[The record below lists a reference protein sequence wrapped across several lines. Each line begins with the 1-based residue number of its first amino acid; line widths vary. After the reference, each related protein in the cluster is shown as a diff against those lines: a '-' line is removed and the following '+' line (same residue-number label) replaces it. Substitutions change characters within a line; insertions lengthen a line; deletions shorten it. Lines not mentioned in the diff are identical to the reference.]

1 MADFN
6 TDTAESNSLEDLILL
21 DNFQKEDSSHNA
33 PPGTPSSEAYS
44 LYSSSLVDIGKTRT
58 HDDNVE
64 LYDIIARDNFTAED
78 AYTAGISDTVL
89 ANLPS
94 EVAQGLKT
102 DAPQKTL
109 PTLPDATSTQSL
121 SGVLNISETP
131 DATHEEYT
139 TLVTYCDET
148 RARLKAKS
156 ELRKSNLMPARDESK
171 LSKLDS
177 SLKKNSAFVK
187 KLKNF
192 TSQQLDSLLKDLS
205 LLNLSKYMS
214 EVTSALVDVKLKLTD
229 VPSALILCSELHR
242 VYSDFA
248 KLFFDAWSRS
258 LTMKRDEKI
267 VNSSKLRV
275 DLRFYGDLISSGVF
289 QNKEAFCLLG
299 NVLTFLISTD
309 KEEHNNLSIII
320 SFCKYCGEDY
330 AGLVPKH
337 IQVLARKYNV
347 EVPKSDLIPH
357 EKQRT
362 VKLLLVDYFQSLCR
376 HILKENSELKNFEKQ
391 NLRILQS
398 KGELRQERR
407 DQFENLMASLRKLTQ
422 SAETFAELIAE
433 TLPDI
438 PKDKCVTDETNSTG
452 NIVSICGTESE
463 DGGSV
468 NFNSIW
474 DDEEMQSFYQ
484 DIPFLK
490 DFLPHLKLKVTS
502 PVDGDEPWKSKGTP
516 TSEEIIS
523 EDKIDE
529 EINKLTQEDE
539 CTNTG
544 PNDMEAVDIEDKEDE
559 DKEKKEGKEKEEV
572 KEKDDG
578 KEKEQSPVTSEP
590 GGGGGLGG
598 GINVN
603 NVVKGGGIDTFLANL
618 YKCEN
623 REMIDN
629 AAVEFIMYYNT
640 RTNRKKLT
648 STLLFVPRTRLDLL
662 PFLSRFVAILH
673 PFQPD
678 ISSDLV
684 NMLKNDFK
692 YHTKKKDQIN
702 IESKIKNVRYIGE
715 LVKFKLYSKI
725 EVLYCLK
732 VLLNDF
738 AHHHVEMC
746 CHLLET
752 CGRYL
757 YRNKDTHPRIKV
769 YLEQMIRKK
778 TVLNLDARYNMMIE
792 NAFYYVN
799 PPEVPVS
806 KKKDKPVMQLF
817 IEKIVYVDL
826 MNCLEKDTEA
836 KVLSYLLKLDWNDET
851 VVKYVVRVFSQPWRV
866 KYDLIRKLANVLAG
880 LVEYEEG
887 EGPGVQV
894 VDSVTEDIRACLE
907 SRHPRHNQRRLAVL
921 KYFGELYNYR
931 LIESNDVFKVLY
943 SLITFGVHTP
953 TSNSFQGNNSS
964 GGSNYSQGNNIPS
977 GTGSYSSSQGN
988 SISSQSN
995 IPSGTGSYSSHGN
1008 NPDPSLLL
1016 DPPDNLFRIK
1026 LVCVLLETCG
1036 QYFSH
1041 GITRTK
1047 LDYFF
1052 VFFQAYF
1059 WSKYDHPVWRDKN
1072 DVTGITIRNL
1082 YREVL
1087 TALRPNIRLAKS
1099 YEEALKARDEL
1110 VSKLLKLKPL
1120 GEITNTGGKG
1130 MGVIEEETE
1139 EEVGRGKENKTRKIE
1154 GRENAKGRGGL
1165 GGERG
1170 SETGKGFGGLNVNR
1184 NLVDSSKGTDSV
1196 HIKSAVISDRLDGQG
1211 KNILDQGSRPKG
1223 DSNLT
1228 ERFERQDSVHS
1239 DVMDVDVKSGGVNT
1253 DGGVNNGGGVNSGDG
1268 NVNTDE
1274 MDVGGD
1280 EDDETEPIT
1289 EDYEDYSGDRED
1301 LPEDNGEE
1309 GLTEDI
1315 LKKEGLPEGITREG
1329 NRLAE
1334 EEDEFISE
1342 FEKMMSENLQER
1354 TRETITTKNK
1364 LANMSVP
1371 VNFLRSNLKNYEQL
1385 ESPTPEDTINFV
1397 LMIRSKSNKQTY
1409 KPLVVPSTCELV
1421 TNLKSQEKA
1430 KKHEMDQVKKL
1441 TLNIT
1446 DRLEE
1451 EDYHAETEGVTQG
1464 IGQVRNLNHGSY
1476 QRSAK
1481 QPKGPYTPDAE
1492 LIFGKAKK
1500 PYAKYS

>member
-1 MADFN
+1 MN
-6 TDTAESNSLEDLILL
+6 YED
-21 DNFQKEDSSHNA
+21 QAASCRK
-33 PPGTPSSEAYS
+33 
-44 LYSSSLVDIGKTRT
+44 SLV
-58 HDDNVE
+58 
-64 LYDIIARDNFTAED
+64 
-78 AYTAGISDTVL
+78 YT
-89 ANLPS
+89 
-94 EVAQGLKT
+94 
-102 DAPQKTL
+102 
-109 PTLPDATSTQSL
+109 
-121 SGVLNISETP
+121 
-131 DATHEEYT
+131 
-139 TLVTYCDET
+139 
-148 RARLKAKS
+148 
-156 ELRKSNLMPARDESK
+156 
-171 LSKLDS
+171 
-177 SLKKNSAFVK
+177 

-433 TLPDI
+433 TLPEI
-438 PKDKCVTDETNSTG
+438 PKDKCVTDETNSTDISSDLVNMLKNDFKYHTKKKDQI
-452 NIVSICGTESE
+452 NIESKIKNVRYIGE
-463 DGGSV
+463 LVKFKLYSKIEV
-468 NFNSIW
+468 L
-474 DDEEMQSFYQ
+474 YC
-484 DIPFLK
+484 
-490 DFLPHLKLKVTS
+490 LKVLLNDFAHHHVEMVS
-502 PVDGDEPWKSKGTP
+502 TP

-590 GGGGGLGG
+590 GGGGLGG

-799 PPEVPVS
+799 PPEV
-806 KKKDKPVMQLF
+806 
-817 IEKIVYVDL
+817 
-826 MNCLEKDTEA
+826 N
-836 KVLSYLLKLDWNDET
+836 
-851 VVKYVVRVFSQPWRV
+851 
-866 KYDLIRKLANVLAG
+866 AN
-880 LVEYEEG
+880 
-887 EGPGVQV
+887 
-894 VDSVTEDIRACLE
+894 
-907 SRHPRHNQRRLAVL
+907 
-921 KYFGELYNYR
+921 
-931 LIESNDVFKVLY
+931 
-943 SLITFGVHTP
+943 
-953 TSNSFQGNNSS
+953 
-964 GGSNYSQGNNIPS
+964 
-977 GTGSYSSSQGN
+977 
-988 SISSQSN
+988 
-995 IPSGTGSYSSHGN
+995 
-1008 NPDPSLLL
+1008 
-1016 DPPDNLFRIK
+1016 
-1026 LVCVLLETCG
+1026 
-1036 QYFSH
+1036 
-1041 GITRTK
+1041 
-1047 LDYFF
+1047 
-1052 VFFQAYF
+1052 
-1059 WSKYDHPVWRDKN
+1059 
-1072 DVTGITIRNL
+1072 
-1082 YREVL
+1082 
-1087 TALRPNIRLAKS
+1087 
-1099 YEEALKARDEL
+1099 
-1110 VSKLLKLKPL
+1110 
-1120 GEITNTGGKG
+1120 
-1130 MGVIEEETE
+1130 
-1139 EEVGRGKENKTRKIE
+1139 
-1154 GRENAKGRGGL
+1154 
-1165 GGERG
+1165 
-1170 SETGKGFGGLNVNR
+1170 
-1184 NLVDSSKGTDSV
+1184 
-1196 HIKSAVISDRLDGQG
+1196 
-1211 KNILDQGSRPKG
+1211 
-1223 DSNLT
+1223 
-1228 ERFERQDSVHS
+1228 
-1239 DVMDVDVKSGGVNT
+1239 GGV
-1253 DGGVNNGGGVNSGDG
+1253 
-1268 NVNTDE
+1268 
-1274 MDVGGD
+1274 
-1280 EDDETEPIT
+1280 
-1289 EDYEDYSGDRED
+1289 
-1301 LPEDNGEE
+1301 
-1309 GLTEDI
+1309 
-1315 LKKEGLPEGITREG
+1315 
-1329 NRLAE
+1329 
-1334 EEDEFISE
+1334 
-1342 FEKMMSENLQER
+1342 
-1354 TRETITTKNK
+1354 
-1364 LANMSVP
+1364 
-1371 VNFLRSNLKNYEQL
+1371 
-1385 ESPTPEDTINFV
+1385 
-1397 LMIRSKSNKQTY
+1397 
-1409 KPLVVPSTCELV
+1409 
-1421 TNLKSQEKA
+1421 
-1430 KKHEMDQVKKL
+1430 
-1441 TLNIT
+1441 
-1446 DRLEE
+1446 
-1451 EDYHAETEGVTQG
+1451 
-1464 IGQVRNLNHGSY
+1464 GQ
-1476 QRSAK
+1476 A
-1481 QPKGPYTPDAE
+1481 T
-1492 LIFGKAKK
+1492 
-1500 PYAKYS
+1500 

>member
-433 TLPDI
+433 TLPEI

-559 DKEKKEGKEKEEV
+559 DKEKKEGTEKEEV

-578 KEKEQSPVTSEP
+578 KEKEKEQSPVTSEP
-590 GGGGGLGG
+590 GGGLGG

-623 REMIDN
+623 REMMDN

-943 SLITFGVHTP
+943 SLITFG
-953 TSNSFQGNNSS
+953 
-964 GGSNYSQGNNIPS
+964 
-977 GTGSYSSSQGN
+977 TGSY
-988 SISSQSN
+988 
-995 IPSGTGSYSSHGN
+995 SHGN

-1170 SETGKGFGGLNVNR
+1170 SETGKGFGGLGAERGSQAGKGFGGLNVNR
-1184 NLVDSSKGTDSV
+1184 NLVDSSKGNDSV